1 MSLDEVDLDG
11 AGVESLESWHF
22 RRVAVPNAKLAVMVR
37 F

>member
-22 RRVAVPNAKLAVMVR
+22 RRVVAVPNVLPNLP
-37 F
+37 